1 MPSNATEP
9 HNSTKLPIPDLPE
22 VGHTVDYEDTPR
34 SEGSRRH
41 YAGNHHPAEG
51 DGLVLRFKS
60 LTRVFWAEFFGT
72 AILALFGTAANNQV
86 ALSNSSAVS
95 NAPAGTYISVA
106 FGWALAVMLGVYVSG
121 GVSGGHINP
130 AITLAM
136 AIFRGF
142 PWKKVPIYWAAQ
154 LTGSVTGAALTYW
167 NYRHAIDLFEGGGG
181 ARTIEKTGGLFF
193 TNPLSSD
200 NQNNQVLLSKL
211 NCPLTNSCLNRLPYV
226 SNFNCFYN
234 EFLMTALL
242 MIFVVAVGD
251 EGNTAP
257 PKNMG
262 PIIIF
267 WVVFGLASTL
277 GMQTS
282 FSLNPARDLGPRLV
296 TWFAGYGSHVWSVR
310 SHYWFVVAILGP
322 VCGAIVGAF
331 IYDFF
336 IATNQVTCTLH
347 GNNSFPPFLAKFLPA
362 KRNRQEQLNGLE
374 SGQA

>member
-1 MPSNATEP
+1 MIVWMGFGGVSFPFYPMTSFHRLMSN
-9 HNSTKLPIPDLPE
+9 
-22 VGHTVDYEDTPR
+22 
-34 SEGSRRH
+34 
-41 YAGNHHPAEG
+41 
-51 DGLVLRFKS
+51 RF
-60 LTRVFWAEFFGT
+60 LFTR
-72 AILALFGTAANNQV
+72 
-86 ALSNSSAVS
+86 
-95 NAPAGTYISVA
+95 
-106 FGWALAVMLGVYVSG
+106 MLGVYVSA

-142 PWKKVPIYWAAQ
+142 PIYWAAQ

-193 TNPLSSD
+193 TSALIIALQLSHLQSLGFPNMLD
-200 NQNNQVLLSKL
+200 L
-211 NCPLTNSCLNRLPYV
+211 LPYV
-226 SNFNCFYN
+226 SNANCFYN
-234 EFLMTALL
+234 EFLMTAIL

-251 EGNTAP
+251 NGNAAP

-262 PIIIF
+262 PLVIF

-296 TWFAGYGSHVWSVR
+296 TWFAGYGSHVWSIR

-336 IATNQVTCTLH
+336 IATTQVTCALH
-347 GNNSFPPFLAKFLPA
+347 GNNSQALPSFLSKIRPA
-362 KRNRQEQLNGLE
+362 KRNRPEQLSGLE

>member
-1 MPSNATEP
+1 MPSNHEP
-9 HNSTKLPIPDLPE
+9 NTTKLPISDLPE
-22 VGHTVDYEDTPR
+22 VGHTVDYDDTPR

-41 YAGNHHPAEG
+41 YPGNSHSPEAE
-51 DGLVLRFKS
+51 GLVLKFKS
-60 LTRVFWAEFFGT
+60 VTRVFWAEFFGT

-86 ALSNSSAVS
+86 ALSNSTAVS

-106 FGWALAVMLGVYVSG
+106 FGWALAVMLGVYVSAG
-121 GVSGGHINP
+121 ISGGHINP

-142 PWKKVPIYWAAQ
+142 PWKRVPIYWAAQ
-154 LTGSVTGAALTYW
+154 LTGSVTGAALFYW

-181 ARTIEKTGGLFF
+181 ARTIEKTGALFF
-193 TNPLSSD
+193 TNPL
-200 NQNNQVLLSKL
+200 
-211 NCPLTNSCLNRLPYV
+211 PYV
-226 SNFNCFYN
+226 SNANCFYN
-234 EFLMTALL
+234 EFLMTAIL
-242 MIFVVAVGD
+242 MLFVVAVSD
-251 EGNTAP
+251 TGNAAP

-262 PIIIF
+262 PLVIF
-267 WVVFGLASTL
+267 WTVFGLAATL

-296 TWFAGYGSHVWSVR
+296 TWFAGYGSHVWSIR

-322 VCGAIVGAF
+322 TCGAIVGAF

-347 GNNSFPPFLAKFLPA
+347 GNTALPSFLSKFLSG
-362 KRNRQEQLNGLE
+362 KRRPRQEQLNGLE